1 MRPLLAALLLG
12 AAAAWGQAGPQ
23 PFGVLLLGEGGDRNW
38 ARTVEAIRRELP
50 PRLPIEFCAGLADAR
65 AMQKSV
71 SLLEARK
78 VQTIVAVPLF
88 VSSFSE
94 AMDQNRYLLGI
105 REAPSKEFGEYPRAP
120 SRIKSRVPLV
130 LTKALDEHPLL
141 VETLAARARALS
153 RSPAEESL
161 LLVGQGPTSPEAR
174 EDSLAQAAAL
184 AEKVRQKAGFKAARA
199 AAVYPQLSQA
209 QRDKA
214 ESALRGLLR
223 ELRRL
228 GPVVVVP
235 LEMTRG
241 GVHARLRKAL
251 EGSLARYDGASLL
264 PDSRIARW
272 VAESAQTGAKL
283 PDMRVFKNE
292 GRPSK
297 GLAAPPPIR
306 AQGAAQ

>member
-1 MRPLLAALLLG
+1 MRLALPALLLG
-12 AAAAWGQAGPQ
+12 ATAAWGQAGPQ

-38 ARTVEAIRRELP
+38 ARAVDAIRRELP

-78 VQTIVAVPLF
+78 VRTIVAVPLF

-105 REAPSKEFGEYPRAP
+105 REAPSKEFGRGPAP

-130 LTKALDEHPLL
+130 LTKALDDHPLL
-141 VETLAARARALS
+141 VETLAARAKAVS
-153 RSPAEESL
+153 RSPASESL
-161 LLVGQGPTSPEAR
+161 LLVGQGPSSPEAR

-184 AEKVRQKAGFKAARA
+184 AEKVRRKSGFKAARA

-209 QRDKA
+209 QKDKA
-214 ESALRGLLR
+214 ESELRGLLR

-251 EGSLARYDGASLL
+251 EGSFARYDGASLL

-272 VAESAQTGAKL
+272 VSESAQNGAKL
-283 PDMRVFKNE
+283 PDMRVFKDE
-292 GRPSK
+292 GGPAR
-297 GLAAPPPIR
+297 GLASPPPIR
-306 AQGAAQ
+306 TQGALP